1 MSDVLLNNV
10 STNTVGLA
18 KSKRGGPGVV
28 IVRGDDYGG
37 GTVNIEMASV
47 NDINSSGGVPRW
59 AVLTD
64 GAFTTNGQVKIDYLA
79 VGTLIRAV
87 LTGSTS
93 PDDIY
98 VELLQ

>member
-1 MSDVLLNNV
+1 MNVVLLNNV
-10 STNTVGLA
+10 STDTTSAAVA
-18 KSKRGGPGVV
+18 KRGGPGVV
-28 IVRGDDYGG
+28 IVRGDDFGS

-47 NDINSSGGVPRW
+47 NDTDSSGGVPRW

-64 GAFTTNGQVKIDYLA
+64 GAFTANGQVKIDYLA

-87 LTGSTS
+87 LTGSGS
-93 PDDIY
+93 PDDVY